1 MSHLFLFRH
10 RVEGGNRMKRVLMLL
25 VAAALL
31 ASGLYAAAAVAG
43 GSTSGGT
50 SGGAGDD
57 FVYSGQTISHAAYGP
72 PWVNNAD
79 ASRGWIETPLSFECQ
94 PGTLSMTVRVQH
106 TGDELTQTFD
116 PPQGA
121 VVVGVLWATQVE
133 TTVDSAAWA
142 NDGSTASVTM
152 AGSGSGP
159 VWSDSRI
166 FYCVPKEVSTQ
177 TIPVTTPGTTGTTT
191 VTTPGGTTTVTTP
204 TRPHHKKKHR
214 RQTFTPPRIK
224 LPHTM

>member
-1 MSHLFLFRH
+1 
-10 RVEGGNRMKRVLMLL
+10 MKRVLML
-25 VAAALL
+25 VAAAALL

-57 FVYSGQTISHAAYGP
+57 FVYNGQTISHAAYGR

-79 ASRGWIETPLSFECQ
+79 AASGWIETPLSFECQ
-94 PGTLSMTVRVQH
+94 PGTLSMTQRVQY
-106 TGDELTQTFD
+106 TDDKLTQTFD

-121 VVVGVLWATQVE
+121 VVVGVLWATQVKA
-133 TTVDSAAWA
+133 TVGSAAWA
-142 NDGSTASVTM
+142 NDGSTANVTM

-159 VWSDSRI
+159 VWSDSRT
-166 FYCVPKEVSTQ
+166 FYCVPK
-177 TIPVTTPGTTGTTT
+177 TTPGTTGTTT
-191 VTTPGGTTTVTTP
+191 VTTPGTTGTTTATPPGGTT
-204 TRPHHKKKHR
+204 KQR

-224 LPHTM
+224 LPHTS

>member
-1 MSHLFLFRH
+1 
-10 RVEGGNRMKRVLMLL
+10 
-25 VAAALL
+25 
-31 ASGLYAAAAVAG
+31 
-43 GSTSGGT
+43 
-50 SGGAGDD
+50 
-57 FVYSGQTISHAAYGP
+57 
-72 PWVNNAD
+72 VNNAD
-79 ASRGWIETPLSFECQ
+79 AARGWIETPLSFECQ
-94 PGTLSMTVRVQH
+94 PGTLSMTERVQY

-133 TTVDSAAWA
+133 TTVGSAAWA
-142 NDGSTASVTM
+142 NDGSTANVTM

-177 TIPVTTPGTTGTTT
+177 TITVTTPGTTGTTT
-191 VTTPGGTTTVTTP
+191 VTTPGTTGTTTVATAGGTTTVTTP
-204 TRPHHKKKHR
+204 ARPHHKKKKHR
-214 RQTFTPPRIK
+214 RQTFTPPKIK